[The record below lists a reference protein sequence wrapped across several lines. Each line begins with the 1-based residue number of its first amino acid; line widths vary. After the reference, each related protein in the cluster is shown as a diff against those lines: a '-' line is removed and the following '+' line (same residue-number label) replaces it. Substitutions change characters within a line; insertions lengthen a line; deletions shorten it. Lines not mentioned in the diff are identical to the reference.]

1 MKNATVIAITS
12 MLILLI
18 SCNPSKNDRLL
29 PTKKN
34 AIEFTEV
41 KYRQPEEILRLPGE
55 LKPFNDVDIYARVNG
70 FIKNINVD
78 RGSQVKQGDL
88 LCTIEA
94 PELTAQLAEANAKI
108 EAIRSIYYS
117 SKATYDRLLQ
127 SSKTPGAISPN
138 ELEIAQSKMM
148 MDSADVQ
155 SAKSEYDAI
164 ADMKNYLNVY
174 APFSGI
180 ITERNISPGTL
191 VGKDKSSPMLKL
203 KQEDRLRLVVAVPEK
218 NTASIAKNQT
228 ISFTVDAY
236 PENEFT
242 AVLSR
247 ESGSVQQDI
256 RSEIIEFD
264 VRNTDHKLESGMYA
278 EVNLKLQRADSTLFV
293 PKTAVVSSTER
304 TFVIRDSSGCAQ
316 WVDVKKG
323 DEVADEIEIWGNI
336 SSGEKL
342 VKIASEQ
349 MRNGK
354 FLN

>member
-1 MKNATVIAITS
+1 M
-12 MLILLI
+12 
-18 SCNPSKNDRLL
+18 
-29 PTKKN
+29 
-34 AIEFTEV
+34 
-41 KYRQPEEILRLPGE
+41 
-55 LKPFNDVDIYARVNG
+55 
-70 FIKNINVD
+70 
-78 RGSQVKQGDL
+78 
-88 LCTIEA
+88 
-94 PELTAQLAEANAKI
+94 
-108 EAIRSIYYS
+108 
-117 SKATYDRLLQ
+117 
-127 SSKTPGAISPN
+127 
-138 ELEIAQSKMM
+138 
-148 MDSADVQ
+148 
-155 SAKSEYDAI
+155 
-164 ADMKNYLNVY
+164 
-174 APFSGI
+174 
-180 ITERNISPGTL
+180 
-191 VGKDKSSPMLKL
+191 
-203 KQEDRLRLVVAVPEK
+203 
-218 NTASIAKNQT
+218 
-228 ISFTVDAY
+228 
-236 PENEFT
+236 
-242 AVLSR
+242 LSR